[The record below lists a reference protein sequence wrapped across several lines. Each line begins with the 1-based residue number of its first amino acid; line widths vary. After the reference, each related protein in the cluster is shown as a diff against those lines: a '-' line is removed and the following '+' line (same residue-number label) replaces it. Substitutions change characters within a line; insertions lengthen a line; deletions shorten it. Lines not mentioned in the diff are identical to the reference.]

1 MKVYLTFPV
10 RSLEVVVDLA
20 IPCLLPDFDGQ
31 AIRGNI
37 LDVDPQRFTNS
48 QSRSR
53 AKNEQHPIV
62 ASGDPNNPSNYVTHE
77 GRLFLFFLV
86 HYRHVNKIGV
96 PLPWIQL
103 LALFIDRRC
112 DNRLHNLCVVP
123 DGFG

>member
-10 RSLEVVVDLA
+10 RGLEVVVDLA

-62 ASGDPNNPSNYVTHE
+62 ASGDPNNLGNYIPHE
-77 GRLFLFFLV
+77 RGPLFFFLF
-86 HYRHVNKIGV
+86 HYRHLIKIV
-96 PLPWIQL
+96 FPLPCTSTS
-103 LALFIDRRC
+103 A
-112 DNRLHNLCVVP
+112 
-123 DGFG
+123 